1 MLHGSFIRKISKL
14 LSAILLIV
22 VPLACAGY
30 KDKRN
35 VHSPREI
42 ELGKMALDLSS
53 HVNHFVESAPSD
65 LSPSL
70 TELNEWAL
78 RFNNA
83 AQRLG
88 ADSLESRSAF
98 DRLRYHASQLD
109 VKITKEA
116 YPALFESWLA
126 IHGEIRNL
134 SIRLGYKPDHALS

>member
-1 MLHGSFIRKISKL
+1 MLHESFIRKTSKL

-30 KDKRN
+30 KDKSN
-35 VHSPREI
+35 LHSPREM
-42 ELGKMALDLSS
+42 ELGKMALDLSN
-53 HVNHFVESAPSD
+53 HVNHFVESSPPD

-88 ADSLESRSAF
+88 ADALESRSAF
-98 DRLRYHASQLD
+98 DRLRYQATQVD
-109 VKITKEA
+109 AKITKES
-116 YPALFESWLA
+116 YPALFEGWRS
-126 IHGEIRNL
+126 IHDEIRNL